1 MLTYINE
8 NIHKPEHLKVAHL
21 ASIFMM
27 SPTYV
32 SEFFKK
38 QVHLPLREYVL
49 KAKIKLVEIRLL
61 NSDYTLTEIADELGF
76 TDVSHLSKTF
86 KRYVGKSIREFKSE
100 GEYKLLKRNVP
111 AS

>member
-32 SEFFKK
+32 SEFLKNKFTC
-38 QVHLPLREYVL
+38 LCENIL

-61 NSDYTLTEIADELGF
+61 NSDYAEIG
-76 TDVSHLSKTF
+76 
-86 KRYVGKSIREFKSE
+86 
-100 GEYKLLKRNVP
+100 
-111 AS
+111 

>member
-32 SEFFKK
+32 SEFFKTSS
-38 QVHLPLREYVL
+38 LAFREYVL

-61 NSDYTLTEIADELGF
+61 NSDYTLTEICG
-76 TDVSHLSKTF
+76 
-86 KRYVGKSIREFKSE
+86 
-100 GEYKLLKRNVP
+100 
-111 AS
+111 

>member
-32 SEFFKK
+32 SEFLNKFTC
-38 QVHLPLREYVL
+38 LCENTFLRR
-49 KAKIKLVEIRLL
+49 IKLVEIRLL

-76 TDVSHLSKTF
+76 TDVSHLSKPLNAMLVN
-86 KRYVGKSIREFKSE
+86 RYVN
-100 GEYKLLKRNVP
+100 LK
-111 AS
+111 